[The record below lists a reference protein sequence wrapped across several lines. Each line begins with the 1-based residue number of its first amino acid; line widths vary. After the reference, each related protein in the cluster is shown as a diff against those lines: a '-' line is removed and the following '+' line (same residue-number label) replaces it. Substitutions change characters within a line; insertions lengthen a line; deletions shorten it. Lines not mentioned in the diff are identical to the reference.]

1 MALMEKAEAF
11 AVKAALEYLDRNPEK
26 NLPKLMD
33 WFDKFDRK
41 GTLEKERGGYPE
53 HTGGYG
59 KQLVSVCDEPVAG
72 Y

>member
-11 AVKAALEYLDRNPEK
+11 AVKATLEYLDRNPEK

-41 GTLEKERGGYPE
+41 GTLEKERGGLSGTYWRIRKA
-53 HTGGYG
+53 TGIS
-59 KQLVSVCDEPVAG
+59 L
-72 Y
+72 